1 LLSVRETDPRKVET
15 LERNQI
21 QKVMDD
27 SGFWVSCKKSRS
39 TGFWER
45 WKKLETSMWNCWGRV
60 INGVGQI

>member
-1 LLSVRETDPRKVET
+1 
-15 LERNQI
+15 
-21 QKVMDD
+21 VMDD

-45 WKKLETSMWNCWGRV
+45 WQKLETSMWNCWGRV